1 MNLLLSLS
9 LFIVV
14 GIFLKASGIVI
25 QIIES
30 WLLLRVQ
37 GPTDLTNII
46 ELVGYIMI
54 LPISAFLLARL
65 LYKMYFKN
73 SDVSFNLLYFIKG
86 LTIITIASIWFVM
99 TSTESIVSIP
109 FYDFKLP
116 LFLMK
121 FQNFFSKFDY
131 RILAIIGVLFHNI
144 VIALFGSLGINI
156 EMSK

>member
-1 MNLLLSLS
+1 
-9 LFIVV
+9 
-14 GIFLKASGIVI
+14 
-25 QIIES
+25 
-30 WLLLRVQ
+30 
-37 GPTDLTNII
+37 
-46 ELVGYIMI
+46 
-54 LPISAFLLARL
+54 
-65 LYKMYFKN
+65 MYFKN

-144 VIALFGSLGINI
+144 AIALFGSLGINK
-156 EMSK
+156 EMI

>member
-14 GIFLKASGIVI
+14 GIFLKVSGIVI

-46 ELVGYIMI
+46 ELVGYIVI

-65 LYKMYFKN
+65 LYNMYFKN

-131 RILAIIGVLFHNI
+131 RILAIIGVLFHII
-144 VIALFGSLGINI
+144 VIALFGYLGINK
-156 EMSK
+156 EMI